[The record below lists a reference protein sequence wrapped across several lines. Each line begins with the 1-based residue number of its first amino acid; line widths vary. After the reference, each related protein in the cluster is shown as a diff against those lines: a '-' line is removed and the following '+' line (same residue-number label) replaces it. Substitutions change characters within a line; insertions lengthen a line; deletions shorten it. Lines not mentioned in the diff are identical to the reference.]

1 MHFEISS
8 TPKISIRVVF
18 LSCVDDSG
26 LFERGDAMQSN
37 IVSRLSAATL
47 TAAVLYSLFVMR
59 PGLRIVGVSF
69 PRQAWILEHPFLWS
83 LGLWLWLAVIV
94 GWVGVLIS
102 LLGAYAPLHRISTML
117 QCTLLLIAAALAIAG
132 LAVWMT
138 ALPAT
143 LRLPSVNELLTLVD
157 GLALGLLGVGALLG
171 GVATSWAA
179 LALMRFSPLQ
189 KRWVTMAAL
198 AGALMAPSPFLL
210 PFPWHL
216 LAAAICWW
224 AWTLYLGAPR
234 RRSDADPAAR

>member
-1 MHFEISS
+1 M
-8 TPKISIRVVF
+8 K
-18 LSCVDDSG
+18 
-26 LFERGDAMQSN
+26 SN

-47 TAAVLYSLFVMR
+47 TVAVLYSLFVMR

-117 QCTLLLIAAALAIAG
+117 QCTLLLIAAVLAIAG
-132 LAVWMT
+132 LAVWMA
-138 ALPAT
+138 ALPAA
-143 LRLPSVNELLTLVD
+143 LRLPSVNELLMLVD
-157 GLALGLLGVGALLG
+157 EFALGLLGVGALLG
-171 GVATSWAA
+171 GITTSWVA
-179 LALMRFSPLQ
+179 LELMRFSPLQ
-189 KRWVTMAAL
+189 KRWMTMAAL

-216 LAAAICWW
+216 LAAAICWLV
-224 AWTLYLGAPR
+224 WTLYLSALPCALGA
-234 RRSDADPAAR
+234 DAETR